1 MVTMTR
7 KENTV
12 VTAEFPQN
20 VTTEELVEEFYKV
33 KGEITLL
40 GYHTTNKSKV
50 LSERKHAIM
59 WEIKK
64 ALSQVSKTKEDK
76 IRKKLWE
83 ELGVV
88 I

>member
-12 VTAEFPQN
+12 VTTGFPQN
-20 VTTEELVEEFYKV
+20 ATIDELVEEFYKV
-33 KGEITLL
+33 KEEISLI
-40 GYHTTNKSKV
+40 GYHTTNKSKM

-64 ALSQVSKTKEDK
+64 ALSQVSKRNGDK
-76 IRKKLWE
+76 IRKKLWD
-83 ELGVV
+83 ELGVM